1 MEKLTETQKNF
12 RKQMGELDEDYK
24 SRHKNNNSKTIIITI
39 IIFAIILLFLVIK
52 FKSNSNNSNLFNIS
66 NQNQDYIYNYLYE
79 YNPNEIILTYNTLVN
94 RLGKDDYNIIKSDV
108 KNELV
113 YINFKLDKLNTY
125 YPKEIIY
132 NLHSLNIL
140 QLEELKYTYDLI
152 INSNEYNTT
161 IYNALLLYSSKRNNF
176 RNELVKI
183 LDKYNFD
190 YTIHKDGS
198 MTFTYEKITY

>member
-24 SRHKNNNSKTIIITI
+24 NKYKNNNSKSIVITI
-39 IIFAIILLFLVIK
+39 IIFAIILLFVIIK
-52 FKSNSNNSNLFNIS
+52 FKSNSKNLNFFNVSNKD
-66 NQNQDYIYNYLYE
+66 QDYIFNYLNE
-79 YNPNEIILTYNTLVN
+79 YSPNEIILTYNAFGN
-94 RLGKDDYNIIKSDV
+94 RLNVDDYNIIKSEV

-113 YINFKLDKLNTY
+113 YINSKLDKLNAY

-132 NLHSLNIL
+132 NLHNLNIL
-140 QLEELKYTYDLI
+140 QLEQLKYTYDLI
-152 INSNEYNTT
+152 INNNEYNTT
-161 IYNALLLYSSKRNNF
+161 IYNALLLYSSKANNF
-176 RNELVKI
+176 RNELIKI